1 MAASLPY
8 RQKIISSLKSM
19 TRIKLLNSDAGSISK
34 SILAGCYKFGGATLL
49 RDNGATMTSVIYIE
63 ER

>member
-1 MAASLPY
+1 
-8 RQKIISSLKSM
+8 M